1 MSELGLTVYNQE
13 KACHGYTLFSPMTG
27 TAAYLMDMHGE
38 IVHRWQLSY
47 RPGTYGYLLDN
58 GHLLING
65 RTNNEPVTF
74 GGRGGIIQELDWD
87 GTVVWEYADPLLH
100 HDFCR
105 MPNGNTMVLAWETI
119 PSDMVPRVQGG
130 LPGTEHNDGIWS
142 DVFREV
148 TPDKRTVWE
157 WHTFEHLDVTTDAIG
172 PLYQRQEWTHANT
185 CEVLPDGNLLT
196 SYRYLNTI
204 AIIDKQSGQF
214 GWKWGQ
220 DELGGQHDPHL
231 LANGNIL
238 LFDNGWFTR
247 RAAPYP
253 TSRILEVDPTTDT
266 IVWSYE
272 TTPGWRFFSSFISGA
287 QRLENG
293 NTFICEGMTGRF
305 FEITLDGNIVWEYV
319 SPFFGHDERWGNVNT
334 VFRAYR
340 YSPDFPGLRDKP
352 LTPERF
358 AWLNHLY

>member
-38 IVHRWQLSY
+38 IVHRWQLSF

-157 WHTFEHLDVTTDAIG
+157 WHTFEHLDVATDAIG

-214 GWKWGQ
+214 RWKWGQ

-305 FEITLDGNIVWEYV
+305 FEITPDGNIVWEYV

-340 YSPDFPGLRDKP
+340 YSPDCPGLRDKP
-352 LTPERF
+352 FTPERF
-358 AWLNHLY
+358 AWLSHLY